1 MRSVLFHSRRL
12 RCLLGLLGLTGLTF
26 AVVVSCTW
34 PAQAAPA
41 NPLAKTSSILLD
53 EDEAEDEWVPA
64 SRRIPL
70 AVLLG
75 VILPAEP
82 KRPYGVPTRPWASPI
97 TP

>member
-1 MRSVLFHSRRL
+1 MRSVLFRSRRL
-12 RCLLGLLGLTGLTF
+12 RFLLGLVGLACFIF
-26 AVVVSCTW
+26 AVVDCTR

-41 NPLAKTSSILLD
+41 NPLAKTSTVLLD
-53 EDEAEDEWVPA
+53 EGEAEDEWVPA

-75 VILPAEP
+75 VILQAEP